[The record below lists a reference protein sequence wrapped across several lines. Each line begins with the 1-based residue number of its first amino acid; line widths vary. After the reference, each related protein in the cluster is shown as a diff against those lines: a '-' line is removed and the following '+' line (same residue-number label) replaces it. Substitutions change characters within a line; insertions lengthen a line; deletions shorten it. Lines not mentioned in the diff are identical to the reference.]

1 VTPQF
6 TELKVDPSYQSN
18 FPFFFFCLSLP
29 IAIRGIPALFPTTF
43 GYNQWRTLKP
53 LLSTVTKRNGEDKT
67 LYLLITRHWL

>member
-29 IAIRGIPALFPTTF
+29 IAIRRIQALFPTT
-43 GYNQWRTLKP
+43 
-53 LLSTVTKRNGEDKT
+53 
-67 LYLLITRHWL
+67 